1 MTENAPEIVN
11 EVAPEAP
18 KPVRKKAA
26 KAAPAADGG
35 GKRDWQLVVPE
46 IRRLRD
52 EGRNVPEIAEELE
65 LPYVLVNQVMLQSYK
80 MTVNTIEHFE
90 RHEERRVAGE

>member
-1 MTENAPEIVN
+1 MTENTPEIVN
-11 EVAPEAP
+11 EVVQEAP

-35 GKRDWQLVVPE
+35 GKRDWQQVVPE

-52 EGRNVPEIAEELE
+52 EGRNVPDIAEELE
-65 LPYVLVNQVMLQSYK
+65 LPYVLVNQVMVQSYK
-80 MTVNTIEHFE
+80 MTVDTVAHFE
-90 RHEERRVAGE
+90 RHEERRLAAE